1 MPDMNTDIN
10 IETNTVDEI
19 IEGEYTENDI
29 TENDI
34 TDTEIPPAEN
44 EDSRSKNT
52 PKEPLA
58 KGIISLCLGILSI
71 LCSLSFSLIGIIFGS
86 VAQKLG
92 GAVIADFE
100 RTVSG
105 GLARA
110 GKITGAFGVIF
121 SIVSLLLGM
130 LLTVLIIFGAVAL
143 IKYLVSLG

>member
-29 TENDI
+29 TDTDI
-34 TDTEIPPAEN
+34 TPAKN
-44 EDSRSKNT
+44 EYSTSKNT

-92 GAVIADFE
+92 GSVIADFE
-100 RTVSG
+100 RTVSKPS
-105 GLARA
+105 LTEPIYPFCTIAVAICARF
-110 GKITGAFGVIF
+110 TFPFGVI
-121 SIVSLLLGM
+121 LL
-130 LLTVLIIFGAVAL
+130 I
-143 IKYLVSLG
+143 SS